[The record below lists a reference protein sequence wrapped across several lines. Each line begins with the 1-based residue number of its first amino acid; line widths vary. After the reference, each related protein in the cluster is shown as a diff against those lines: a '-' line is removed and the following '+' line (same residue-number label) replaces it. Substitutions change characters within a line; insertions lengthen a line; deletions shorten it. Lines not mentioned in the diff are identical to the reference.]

1 MAKRGRPPIEIDW
14 EEFEALCAIQA
25 TLREMA
31 IVFGCS
37 EDTIQRAVKKHYKEN
52 FSVVFGEK
60 RLRRFV
66 SLRRRIWQ
74 SALNGNVTL
83 LIFLAKQYLGMA
95 DQVVVKL
102 PGQPPHRDK
111 PDLSRLTD
119 EQLDQLEWLVESAY
133 PGKLPA
139 VDTPAATAT
148 QEQESQSAGAP
159 AEPAPDPGGEV
170 APTPPPV
177 RPTDQT

>member
-1 MAKRGRPPIEIDW
+1 MAKRGRKPITIKW
-14 EEFEALCAIQA
+14 EEFDALCAIQA

-60 RLRRFV
+60 RQRGFI

-95 DQVVVKL
+95 DQTVVRL
-102 PGQPPHRDK
+102 PGQPVHGDEAK

-119 EQLDQLEWLVESAY
+119 EELELQLYLSAVAQGERLTPEQLALQRRLNAI
-133 PGKLPA
+133 
-139 VDTPAATAT
+139 AA
-148 QEQESQSAGAP
+148 G
-159 AEPAPDPGGEV
+159 EPADGAGSGEV
-170 APTPPPV
+170 PPAPPPV
-177 RPTDQT
+177 RPVN

>member
-1 MAKRGRPPIEIDW
+1 MAKRGRKRIEIDL

-31 IVFGCS
+31 IVFKCS
-37 EDTIQRAVKKHYKEN
+37 EDTIQRAVKKYYKEN

-60 RLRRFV
+60 RLRGFV

-95 DQVVVKL
+95 DQVQVRL
-102 PGQPPHRDK
+102 PGQPLNGNQR
-111 PDLSRLTD
+111 DLSRLTD
-119 EQLDQLEWLVESAY
+119 EELDLQEYLSAVAQGERLTPEQLAMQRRLNAIAA
-133 PGKLPA
+133 GKPA
-139 VDTPAATAT
+139 DG
-148 QEQESQSAGAP
+148 AGS
-159 AEPAPDPGGEV
+159 GSGEG
-170 APTPPPV
+170 PPPSPPV
-177 RPTDQT
+177 RSVN

>member
-133 PGKLPA
+133 PGQLPA
-139 VDTPAATAT
+139 PR
-148 QEQESQSAGAP
+148 EFP
-159 AEPAPDPGGEV
+159 
-170 APTPPPV
+170 APTPPPPPKKAQALEQPL
-177 RPTDQT
+177 PTPYQIEVEISR